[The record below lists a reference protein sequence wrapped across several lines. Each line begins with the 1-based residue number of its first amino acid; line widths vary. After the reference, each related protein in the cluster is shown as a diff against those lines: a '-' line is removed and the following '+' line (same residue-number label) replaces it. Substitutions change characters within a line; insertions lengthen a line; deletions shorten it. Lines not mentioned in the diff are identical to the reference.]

1 LLRVLL
7 KKREKTEAEA
17 PKGSEEGDHEN
28 AGRTFAARCN
38 NKSFP
43 RGRKMWKATAGQG
56 PKSGHQASASYR
68 CTEICYMCIYPLGF
82 RGAFGADHIN
92 QPKIAHT
99 YLPLCGTM
107 KSRAALFLF
116 FFAQSPLA

>member
-1 LLRVLL
+1 
-7 KKREKTEAEA
+7 
-17 PKGSEEGDHEN
+17 
-28 AGRTFAARCN
+28 
-38 NKSFP
+38 
-43 RGRKMWKATAGQG
+43 MWKATAGQG
-56 PKSGHQASASYR
+56 PKSGHQESASYR
-68 CTEICYMCIYPLGF
+68 CTEIYYMCIYPLGF

-116 FFAQSPLA
+116 FFLPRVLWLRVLRIGLLCQRRGSFKSCMCMLIMGLLRKGNCSCCPKNRVVKLI